1 MKTIVQI
8 LPCHLIKRFP
18 LYFTLPA
25 IMIVM
30 LLSCEEVM
38 DVSFSGDKTKNL
50 VVEGTITTDTM
61 AHKVILSYSGDYF
74 NTAEQDMVSD
84 AEVSISDGDT
94 TFLLQEESPGIYLTD
109 TNVYGITGKTYTLNI
124 KLKDNREFTASEYL
138 RPCANIDSIT
148 QSYNY
153 NYFGSG
159 YGYDVLFYAQE
170 PEPIGDCYLFL
181 LYLDN
186 VLYSDTITEVSFVD
200 DEFVNGNYINDL
212 IVYRINE
219 VDIPDSVDVTLE
231 IYSLT
236 RQYYDFMYAL
246 MLETVWKGSPWDG
259 PPADLPGNIS
269 NGGLGYFRASDIKRK
284 STIFFPR
291 PRIN

>member
-1 MKTIVQI
+1 MKTIIQKI
-8 LPCHLIKRFP
+8 SCHSMNKLP
-18 LYFTLPA
+18 LYFILPA
-25 IMIVM
+25 ISVF
-30 LLSCEEVM
+30 LLPSCEEVM

-61 AHKVILSYSGDYF
+61 AHRVILSYSGDYF
-74 NTAEQDMVSD
+74 NTAEQEMAGD
-84 AEVSISDGDT
+84 AEVTISDGDT
-94 TFLLQEESPGIYLTD
+94 TFLLHEETAGMYFTD
-109 TNVYGITGKTYTLNI
+109 TDVYGITGKTYTLNI
-124 KLKDNREFTASEYL
+124 RLKDSREFTASEYL
-138 RPCANIDSIT
+138 RPCANIDSVA

-153 NYFGSG
+153 NYLGSG

-219 VDIPDSVDVTLE
+219 VDIPDSVHVTLE

-236 RQYYDFMYAL
+236 RQYYDFMYAV

-284 STIFFPR
+284 SATFVPR